1 MVGLLGSEKTATPF
15 EGGTEIDQVTGSVVL
30 LSSSSMAD
38 IDGAIHEFGDK
49 SSETIIGDVG
59 KPTKQEG
66 HPDWT
71 KRT

>member
-38 IDGAIHEFGDK
+38 IDGA
-49 SSETIIGDVG
+49 SMNSVTN
-59 KPTKQEG
+59 PPKQ
-66 HPDWT
+66 
-71 KRT
+71 